1 MRRKRNYKRNFLG
14 DIKYDSVEV
23 TRFINVLMQDGKKTV
38 AERVLYDALDIVEKE
53 TKEKA
58 LDVFNKALDN
68 VTPTVEVSRKRVGGA
83 NYQVPIE
90 VRPERKFMLAVR
102 WIIGAANSSSGKPM
116 SVRLAQEFIQA
127 SKGEGA
133 AIKKKEDVHKMA
145 EANRAFAHFARAR
158 RR

>member
-1 MRRKRNYKRNFLG
+1 MRRKRNYKRNFQG

-23 TRFINVLMQDGKKTV
+23 TRFINVLMTDGKKTV
-38 AERVLYDALDIVEKE
+38 AEKVLYDALDIVEKK

-58 LDVFNKALDN
+58 MDVFHKALDN
-68 VTPTVEVSRKRVGGA
+68 VTPNVEVSRKRVGGA

-90 VRPERKFMLAVR
+90 VRPERRFMLSVR
-102 WIIGAANSSSGKPM
+102 WIVAAANAGSGKPM
-116 SVRLAQEFIQA
+116 SVRLADEFMQA
-127 SKGEGA
+127 AKGEGA